1 MGGRCTG
8 KVSHK
13 PCLDTALQFNYD
25 VETGWALMRH
35 AGFHNHPWP
44 KAKKW
49 DPLARLKLEKTV
61 ANNAAA
67 GAFQLKVCFF
77 LC

>member
-1 MGGRCTG
+1 
-8 KVSHK
+8 
-13 PCLDTALQFNYD
+13 
-25 VETGWALMRH
+25 MRH